1 MAATFDIRIRADKS
15 GPAPEPGEAWP
26 VAGVEILG
34 DLPDEISIPTSF
46 VQRHLNAGWLEVVG
60 AGWVERPSRDNPDE
74 GDDGSAAVAGP
85 HRLTVVGQPPPH
97 AFMHV
102 ERLIFDTLNHGRV
115 EYVVT
120 HQPDKYVDSDD
131 PTEQVTLKH
140 YNAGNTRVD
149 HFYTCVREG

>member
-15 GPAPEPGEAWP
+15 GPAPEAGEPWP

-34 DLPDEISIPTSF
+34 DLPDEVSLPTSF
-46 VQRHLNAGWLEVVG
+46 VQRHLSAGWLEVVG
-60 AGWVERPSRDNPDE
+60 AGWVERPSRAGAVE
-74 GDDGSAAVAGP
+74 GEGGSAAIAPDHRNPNGGP
-85 HRLTVVGQPPPH
+85 IPH

-131 PTEQVTLKH
+131 PTEQVTLDH
-140 YNAGNTRVD
+140 YDAGNTRVD